1 MSENKKYTFKRK
13 DSEPFNNLIFTVFI
27 FSMLCHIRDFTAK
40 SIYARLYGLFVS
52 GTFIV
57 IILNQL
63 YIIITKKYKL
73 SDLIIDNN
81 HITIKKWFLM
91 RYYTI
96 DLQQIKNITELVL
109 TSENLIEITLRNN
122 KKIRL
127 SLKGYSNN
135 DKELI
140 SNQFKVINSNLKIQP
155 N

>member
-1 MSENKKYTFKRK
+1 
-13 DSEPFNNLIFTVFI
+13 
-27 FSMLCHIRDFTAK
+27 
-40 SIYARLYGLFVS
+40 
-52 GTFIV
+52 
-57 IILNQL
+57 
-63 YIIITKKYKL
+63 
-73 SDLIIDNN
+73 
-81 HITIKKWFLM
+81 M

-96 DLQQIKNITELVL
+96 DLQQIKNITELML

-122 KKIRL
+122 KKRRL